1 MQLAVTAFAPLRC
14 GVGDVLAAV
23 RPSGVVT
30 LRAEQD
36 QKFLAAPSAAHTLV
50 DHAHQLELPAL
61 APVSRVVFCVG
72 HSTRLPLL
80 ISLEF
85 RQPQFF
91 ADLVIADAQLLNLFV
106 CHMYFFAGFKI
117 HAVDNTVRMNVFAVN
132 VRTDQYLTALE
143 VFCQPP
149 CGFVRR
155 ARVNVCTLREALHHV
170 IKHHATFL
178 MVQQLRTVRQLQS
191 RTR

>member
-1 MQLAVTAFAPLRC
+1 
-14 GVGDVLAAV
+14 
-23 RPSGVVT
+23 
-30 LRAEQD
+30 
-36 QKFLAAPSAAHTLV
+36 
-50 DHAHQLELPAL
+50 
-61 APVSRVVFCVG
+61 
-72 HSTRLPLL
+72 
-80 ISLEF
+80 
-85 RQPQFF
+85 
-91 ADLVIADAQLLNLFV
+91 
-106 CHMYFFAGFKI
+106 
-117 HAVDNTVRMNVFAVN
+117 MNVFPVN